1 MQRTLAAA
9 AVAAVMLFA
18 PQIAFAENS
27 SQDQRHG
34 SVREQVKSGLEQA
47 GFTNIHIIPEAFLVH
62 AIDPDGNPV
71 SLMVNA
77 DAFRAMS
84 NDYDSAISEQQESQS
99 TSKSAK
105 MTDNPANSTS
115 PNEADQG
122 NNSKSAKMGGGSQNM
137 PGQPNGMVGEL
148 KQNAAQPLTLTN
160 SQREAIWQMLG
171 SQATQDN
178 STSPKLNVG
187 QVVPNSVSLQPL
199 PNNISDKVP
208 MVKSY
213 DYAMFDN
220 QILIIDPS
228 TKQVVAIVAN

>member
-18 PQIAFAENS
+18 PQITFAENS

-47 GFTNIHIIPEAFLVH
+47 GFTNIQIIPEAFLVH

-84 NDYDSAISEQQESQS
+84 NDYDSATSEQQESQS

-115 PNEADQG
+115 PNEADRG
-122 NNSKSAKMGGGSQNM
+122 TSKSAKMGGGSQNI

-148 KQNAAQPLTLTN
+148 NQNAAQPLTLTN

-171 SQATQDN
+171 NQPTQAN
-178 STSPKLNVG
+178 STGHNLNVG
-187 QVVPNSVSLQPL
+187 QGVPNSVSLQAL
-199 PNNISDKVP
+199 PSNVSDKVP

-213 DYAMFDN
+213 DYAILNN
-220 QILIIDPS
+220 QLLIVDPS
-228 TKQVVAIVAN
+228 SKRVVAIVAD